1 MIKRIFHMAQEELQK
16 TPNGVSVQGR
26 LRLRNGLH
34 ARPAARLAK
43 EAQRYRST
51 IRLVTD
57 AGEADC
63 KSMLDI
69 LSLALPAEGEFTVF
83 ATGPDAREAV
93 TAAASLLET
102 PGD

>member
-16 TPNGVSVQGR
+16 TPNGVSVQGK

-34 ARPAARLAK
+34 AARLAK

>member
-16 TPNGVSVQGR
+16 TPNGVSVQGK

-63 KSMLDI
+63 MLDI

>member
-1 MIKRIFHMAQEELQK
+1 MAQEELQK
-16 TPNGVSVQGR
+16 TPNGVSVQGK

-57 AGEADC
+57 AGGEADC

>member
-1 MIKRIFHMAQEELQK
+1 MAQEELQK
-16 TPNGVSVQGR
+16 APNGVSVQGK

-57 AGEADC
+57 AGHPVAC
-63 KSMLDI
+63 
-69 LSLALPAEGEFTVF
+69 PARRRRIYSFRHG
-83 ATGPDAREAV
+83 A
-93 TAAASLLET
+93 
-102 PGD
+102 

>member
-1 MIKRIFHMAQEELQK
+1 MQPSHD
-16 TPNGVSVQGR
+16 QGCQGDKGHSGC
-26 LRLRNGLH
+26 LCGQ
-34 ARPAARLAK
+34 RP
-43 EAQRYRST
+43 
-51 IRLVTD
+51 